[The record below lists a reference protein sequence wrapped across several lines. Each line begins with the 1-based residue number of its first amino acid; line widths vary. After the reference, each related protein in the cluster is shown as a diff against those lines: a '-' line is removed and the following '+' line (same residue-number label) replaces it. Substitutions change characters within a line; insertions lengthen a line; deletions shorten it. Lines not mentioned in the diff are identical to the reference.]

1 MFLYSL
7 NWLFPLLL
15 KDSLFSLVF
24 FSRLLSWTKNKLH
37 TLTNYIFIIHI
48 FLLKAYFYSKHNCVF
63 IDDKIE
69 KRATHFPVL
78 VLYIDRYISSSI
90 IVCSNN
96 NNNNTE
102 IYKTYESC
110 FFFFWLEQYF
120 LTFWPSGPFS
130 PYVRMSPQ
138 PFQDCPP
145 EKPHSKQYACIT
157 ENLNYFP
164 YLYIHINMDY
174 ICRVVL

>member
-110 FFFFWLEQYF
+110 FFFFLIRAVF
-120 LTFWPSGPFS
+120 LNLLAQWTLFTICPNVTPAFPRLSAWKATF
-130 PYVRMSPQ
+130 Q
-138 PFQDCPP
+138 
-145 EKPHSKQYACIT
+145 T
-157 ENLNYFP
+157 
-164 YLYIHINMDY
+164 
-174 ICRVVL
+174 ICMYYWKS